1 MTTPYVKA
9 PALQQAIVA
18 SRFLTR
24 IWHMDLCSL
33 RLRAGSTIVTFSLFS
48 TAPQASHA
56 CERLRPYQGCSPVLR
71 PL

>member
-9 PALQQAIVA
+9 HALGQAIVA
-18 SRFLTR
+18 SRFLGR

-48 TAPQASHA
+48 ATAQVNYA
-56 CERLRPYQGCSPVLR
+56 
-71 PL
+71 